1 MGPVTIFSVL
11 STLKTQDPLSN
22 TRTIWQTICMKQKT
36 GRGMVSIIVPVIVAC
51 IALVGALLYATHEPG
66 NPPFTFVR
74 ENAEKERMVES
85 SPDAVA
91 PVAEEKGAIAQ
102 KMPKPAVNPSPQ
114 PEGTWQGGCTS
125 NSNPVFT
132 HAFTDLSMI
141 DALNPIGGIG
151 GGSPGRSYIGVKEG
165 MEAPVYAPVDA
176 VLKTVIYVDRG
187 AGRGEYGLFFEASC
201 EVEILFDHIDRL
213 SEKLGTYAPAIPSSS
228 TKTDD
233 GTHPRVRIRAG
244 ELLGYTNGTEL
255 ARTFDFLVTNYG
267 RKNSFINPKRWEW
280 EQALYGTCPYDYFT
294 ASLRAQYSA
303 KLGKPSNTG
312 FIKADSC
319 GNPSHDIAGT
329 ASGGWF
335 KGAGTDIHGEYL
347 AIAREYAGV
356 QIAYR
361 KDGMAFASMQ
371 DVTQGNPYFD
381 MTDLSPERYP
391 GDIRP
396 GESACY
402 SDNSR
407 WAFIQLASETELLF
421 ASGNGACPTDF
432 PEQNADAWLR

>member
-1 MGPVTIFSVL
+1 MKMGKWGHENVKMGPVTIFSVL

-85 SPDAVA
+85 SPDAVS

-201 EVEILFDHIDRL
+201 EVEILFDHIDENRRRD
-213 SEKLGTYAPAIPSSS
+213 APTRA
-228 TKTDD
+228 
-233 GTHPRVRIRAG
+233 HPRG
-244 ELLGYTNGTEL
+244 
-255 ARTFDFLVTNYG
+255 RTFGVHQRN
-267 RKNSFINPKRWEW
+267 R
-280 EQALYGTCPYDYFT
+280 TC
-294 ASLRAQYSA
+294 A
-303 KLGKPSNTG
+303 
-312 FIKADSC
+312 
-319 GNPSHDIAGT
+319 
-329 ASGGWF
+329 
-335 KGAGTDIHGEYL
+335 
-347 AIAREYAGV
+347 
-356 QIAYR
+356 
-361 KDGMAFASMQ
+361 
-371 DVTQGNPYFD
+371 
-381 MTDLSPERYP
+381 
-391 GDIRP
+391 DIRFP
-396 GESACY
+396 CDEL
-402 SDNSR
+402 R
-407 WAFIQLASETELLF
+407 QKKLLHQPETVGMGTGAVRDVPLRLF
-421 ASGNGACPTDF
+421 H
-432 PEQNADAWLR
+432 R

>member
-1 MGPVTIFSVL
+1 MAKTYCIILVMVLTTLLCKTFPVQKGRSHAAMRARRATIPLAGKNGKWKMGPVTIFSVL

-85 SPDAVA
+85 SPDAAA

-114 PEGTWQGGCTS
+114 PEGTRQGGCTS

-176 VLKTVIYVDRG
+176 VNACVNT
-187 AGRGEYGLFFEASC
+187 GL
-201 EVEILFDHIDRL
+201 LFD
-213 SEKLGTYAPAIPSSS
+213 
-228 TKTDD
+228 
-233 GTHPRVRIRAG
+233 
-244 ELLGYTNGTEL
+244 
-255 ARTFDFLVTNYG
+255 
-267 RKNSFINPKRWEW
+267 
-280 EQALYGTCPYDYFT
+280 
-294 ASLRAQYSA
+294 
-303 KLGKPSNTG
+303 
-312 FIKADSC
+312 
-319 GNPSHDIAGT
+319 
-329 ASGGWF
+329 
-335 KGAGTDIHGEYL
+335 
-347 AIAREYAGV
+347 V
-356 QIAYR
+356 Q
-361 KDGMAFASMQ
+361 
-371 DVTQGNPYFD
+371 P
-381 MTDLSPERYP
+381 
-391 GDIRP
+391 
-396 GESACY
+396 
-402 SDNSR
+402 
-407 WAFIQLASETELLF
+407 
-421 ASGNGACPTDF
+421 
-432 PEQNADAWLR
+432 